1 ILPGT
6 VPFIFT
12 GLKYGAGRALLG
24 VVVGELYAATAGVGH
39 MIGNAGN
46 TFQTD
51 VMFFGVLMFTAA
63 GLLTVSA
70 LNWCERRFET
80 WRPKVG
86 AAA

>member
-1 ILPGT
+1 
-6 VPFIFT
+6 
-12 GLKYGAGRALLG
+12 
-24 VVVGELYAATAGVGH
+24 
-39 MIGNAGN
+39 
-46 TFQTD
+46 
-51 VMFFGVLMFTAA
+51 MFTAA